1 MHLEDC
7 KEMVTMESSLTTARR
22 RLDTKR
28 LMMVMKT
35 MSRVGAA
42 VGAPVFLGED
52 FVRKNKKVK
61 MQSI

>member
-22 RLDTKR
+22 RLDTER
-28 LMMVMKT
+28 LMMVMKK

-42 VGAPVFLGED
+42 VGAPVILGKN
-52 FVRKNKKVK
+52 FMRKNKKIK
-61 MQSI
+61 MQS

>member
-22 RLDTKR
+22 RLDTER
-28 LMMVMKT
+28 LMMVMKQ

-42 VGAPVFLGED
+42 VGAPVILGKN
-52 FVRKNKKVK
+52 FMRKNKKIK
-61 MQSI
+61 MQS